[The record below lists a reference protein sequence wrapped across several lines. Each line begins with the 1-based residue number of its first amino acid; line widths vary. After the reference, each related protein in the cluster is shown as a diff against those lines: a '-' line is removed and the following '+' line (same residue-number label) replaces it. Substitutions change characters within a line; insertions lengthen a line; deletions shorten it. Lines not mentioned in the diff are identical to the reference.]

1 MLYDFHAEAA
11 ARFAA
16 DTTTLVA
23 VQTPDTLKAEA
34 IGELLIDGQ
43 QTHQF
48 LRRGVCHEIDP
59 QVRLYAHSLQG
70 QILATAAL
78 SYLIVKLPAT
88 GVSRTLL
95 QAFVVGETN
104 NLIHNT
110 QVGCS

>member
-1 MLYDFHAEAA
+1 MLYDFHAEAQ

-48 LRRGVCHEIDP
+48 LRRGVCHELDP
-59 QVRLYAHSLQG
+59 IARPFVHSLQG
-70 QILATAAL
+70 AVLGTAAL
-78 SYLIVKLPAT
+78 SYLIVRLPAT

-110 QVGCS
+110 QGGCS